1 MEEKTLIRQ
10 ADCQLIKKYW
20 ILYCSVSVLSII
32 LISGYSYQNY
42 AEREDRKKFPP
53 IGKLHQVN
61 GSNMH
66 IQCEGNG
73 SPTVIFE
80 SGLGS
85 DLSSWEDVFYGI
97 SQFTRTCRYDRK
109 GYGHSEY
116 GSHKKSLDQQ
126 AKNFF

>member
-1 MEEKTLIRQ
+1 MLKGKIEKKI
-10 ADCQLIKKYW
+10 
-20 ILYCSVSVLSII
+20 
-32 LISGYSYQNY
+32 
-42 AEREDRKKFPP
+42 PP

-73 SPTVIFE
+73 SSTVIFE

-85 DLSSWEDVFYGI
+85 DLSSWEDVFYAI

-116 GSHKKSLDQQ
+116 GSHEKSLDQQ
-126 AKNFF
+126 AKKLLELRFFFNTLLNRWVIGLTLILAWFAVRSFFSNKF